1 MHIINKVEK
10 IRKFGK
16 VSKLLIRACL
26 ITVFVILLS
35 LFGIMAVCWG
45 DSLYNESKGIS
56 KNPLF
61 NAYVVIT
68 ESMVPTINVND
79 AIVVKRVED
88 NTLNIGDIITFS
100 SNDIYFK
107 GLTVTHRVVGKQLG
121 LDGNYI
127 YRTKGDNNALEDT
140 ALVNSS
146 SIYGKVVIKLPKIGY
161 VQSFVSSPFGFITS
175 IVVPVL
181 LVIIY
186 EVWRVTRVIKREYKK
201 VEIL

>member
-1 MHIINKVEK
+1 MHVIDRKEK
-10 IRKFGK
+10 IRKIGK
-16 VSKLLIRACL
+16 ASKLLLRACL

-35 LFGIMAVCWG
+35 LFGFMAVCWG

-79 AIVVKRVED
+79 AIVVKRVKNNSLD
-88 NTLNIGDIITFS
+88 IGDIITFS
-100 SNDIYFK
+100 SNDMYFK

-121 LDGNYI
+121 LDGNYF

-140 ALVNSS
+140 SLVDSS
-146 SIYGKVVIKLPKIGY
+146 SIYGKVVIRLPKVGY
-161 VQSFVSSPFGFITS
+161 VQSFVSSPFGFIIS
-175 IVVPVL
+175 IIIPVL

-186 EVWRVTRVIKREYKK
+186 EFWRVTRVIKHEYKK
-201 VEIL
+201 IEIL